1 MTITY
6 LKQKH
11 IERKMVMCRVHPIS
25 LEVGVVLLDVTLHE
39 NRKFFGLRG
48 FSIFTG
54 FGEHLNRFPVQLIGF
69 AD

>member
-1 MTITY
+1 
-6 LKQKH
+6 
-11 IERKMVMCRVHPIS
+11 MCRVHPIS